1 MYVYININ
9 RIVIKIKEIFTCINK
24 VNDTRVNI
32 IAKVLS
38 QDVLIFNHNKDISS
52 QRKIIQIHIADDTA
66 AIKAIVTNSN
76 LTLKPG
82 EELIFRNAL
91 ISVIKEKLFVICD
104 ESSLIIQSKD
114 NLLMNSSI
122 ELHFDVSSIKL
133 SSLNFNII

>member
-1 MYVYININ
+1 MYVYISIN
-9 RIVIKIKEIFTCINK
+9 RIVIKIKEIFTSINT

-38 QDVLIFNHNKDISS
+38 QDVLIFNHNKDNLS
-52 QRKIIQIHIADDTA
+52 QKKIIQIHIADDTA
-66 AIKAIVTNSN
+66 AIKVIVTNSN
-76 LTLKPG
+76 LTLNPG

-91 ISVIKEKLFVICD
+91 ISVIKEKIFVICD

-122 ELHFDVSSIKL
+122 EMHFDVSSVKL
-133 SSLNFNII
+133 SNLNFNII

>member
-9 RIVIKIKEIFTCINK
+9 RIVIKIKEIFTCINT

-91 ISVIKEKLFVICD
+91 ISVIKEKIFVICD

>member
-1 MYVYININ
+1 MYVYISIN
-9 RIVIKIKEIFTCINK
+9 RIVIKIKEIFTCINT

-38 QDVLIFNHNKDISS
+38 QDVLIFNHNKENLS
-52 QRKIIQIHIADDTA
+52 QKKIIQIHIADDTA

-76 LTLKPG
+76 LTLNPG

-91 ISVIKEKLFVICD
+91 ISVIKEKIFVICD

-122 ELHFDVSSIKL
+122 EMHFDVSSVKL
-133 SSLNFNII
+133 SNLNFNII

>member
-1 MYVYININ
+1 MYVYISIN
-9 RIVIKIKEIFTCINK
+9 RIVIKIKEIFTSINT
-24 VNDTRVNI
+24 VNDIRVNI

-38 QDVLIFNHNKDISS
+38 QDVLIFNHNKDNLS
-52 QRKIIQIHIADDTA
+52 QKKIIQIHIADDTA

-76 LTLKPG
+76 LTLNPG

-91 ISVIKEKLFVICD
+91 ISVIKEKIFVICD

-122 ELHFDVSSIKL
+122 EMHFDVSSVKL
-133 SSLNFNII
+133 SNLNFNII

>member
-1 MYVYININ
+1 MYVYISIN
-9 RIVIKIKEIFTCINK
+9 RIVIKIKEIFTCINT

-38 QDVLIFNHNKDISS
+38 QDVLIFNHNKDNLS
-52 QRKIIQIHIADDTA
+52 QKKIIQIHIADDTA

-76 LTLKPG
+76 LTINPG

-91 ISVIKEKLFVICD
+91 ISVIKEKIFVICD

-122 ELHFDVSSIKL
+122 EMHFDVSSVKL
-133 SSLNFNII
+133 SNLNFNII

>member
-1 MYVYININ
+1 MYVYISIN
-9 RIVIKIKEIFTCINK
+9 RIVIKIKEIFTCINT

-38 QDVLIFNHNKDISS
+38 QDVLIFNHNKESLS
-52 QRKIIQIHIADDTA
+52 QKKIIQIHIADDTA
-66 AIKAIVTNSN
+66 AIKVIVANSN
-76 LTLKPG
+76 FSLNPG

-91 ISVIKEKLFVICD
+91 ISVIKEKIFVICD

-122 ELHFDVSSIKL
+122 EMHFDVSSVKL
-133 SSLNFNII
+133 SNLNFNII

>member
-1 MYVYININ
+1 MYVYISIN
-9 RIVIKIKEIFTCINK
+9 RIVIKIKEIFTSINT
-24 VNDTRVNI
+24 VNDIRVNI

-38 QDVLIFNHNKDISS
+38 QDVLIFNHNKDNLS
-52 QRKIIQIHIADDTA
+52 QKKIIQIHIADDTA

-76 LTLKPG
+76 LTLNPA

-91 ISVIKEKLFVICD
+91 ISVIKEKIFVICD

-122 ELHFDVSSIKL
+122 EMHFDVSSVKL
-133 SSLNFNII
+133 SNLNFNII